1 MTISI
6 VLNGEDKILEREMT
20 VRELLEHLAVRSPAV
35 AVEVNLKIIRK
46 QDHDSVTITH
56 GARVEIVTF
65 VGGG

>member
-1 MTISI
+1 MTMTIT
-6 VLNGEDKILEREMT
+6 LNGEEKELDGEMT
-20 VRELLEHLAVRSPAV
+20 VRELIEHLAIRSPAV

-46 QDHDSVTITH
+46 QDHDSVTITQ